1 MFITD
6 AQISF
11 TILDCLKKDH
21 KDCKRADHL
30 EHPIS
35 TRNFTQTY
43 ERTVGHGYYI
53 CTLRIL
59 DRSWRRFIMSDQCFV
74 ADGWAGAHPRPLSL
88 QLRSG
93 VPKVHL
99 LTFLLMHNR
108 LTNTRTDHSLLKI
121 P

>member
-30 EHPIS
+30 EHPVS

-43 ERTVGHGYYI
+43 EITVGHGYYI

-59 DRSWRRFIMSDQCFV
+59 DRSWRRFIMLDQCWM
-74 ADGWAGAHPRPLSL
+74 ALLSQTDGQGCKTPYLLPHRHT
-88 QLRSG
+88 QL
-93 VPKVHL
+93 PKCAFSY
-99 LTFLLMHNR
+99 FLIGSS
-108 LTNTRTDHSLLKI
+108 RTHGRMDRQI
-121 P
+121 E